1 MQLLLRGSYEKVEN
15 LADRN
20 EILYNLTKKTATRLK
35 KLIELMIKSA
45 EDDNPTIKDFLLD
58 YDIDPDYWKDL

>member
-20 EILYNLTKKTATRLK
+20 EILYDLTKKTATRLK